1 MSVLTARCHCIRK
14 KLYHLPRKTTSSHG
28 TAQVCVRCNQPKFRI
43 IESQGKGD
51 AGKRKPNA
59 TVAESVSPSVGVAGA
74 GSGSVKDVCKKTS
87 GECPATASRGN
98 VRTVEGRTDSG
109 INSYF
114 FFLSSSLRSTKTH
127 TDISGRSSLS
137 VFNSMV
143 SKNRPFVVVVFSTV
157 N

>member
-1 MSVLTARCHCIRK
+1 M
-14 KLYHLPRKTTSSHG
+14 
-28 TAQVCVRCNQPKFRI
+28 
-43 IESQGKGD
+43 ESQEKGG

-59 TVAESVSPSVGVAGA
+59 TVAGSVSPFAGAAGA

-98 VRTVEGRTDSG
+98 VRTVEGRTDSE

-114 FFLSSSLRSTKTH
+114 FFLSSSSRSTKTH
-127 TDISGRSSLS
+127 TDISGRNSLS

-143 SKNRPFVVVVFSTV
+143 SKNRPFVITVFSTV